1 MWKKNIFLD
10 KQKQKAFF
18 FNSRSALQELL
29 KENLKSDRKKKIIWV
44 RLGATKKEGKCIEEG
59 ISKGK
64 INFYF
69 SYPQLI

>member
-1 MWKKNIFLD
+1 MKEKYFLRQT
-10 KQKQKAFF
+10 KTEGFF